1 MEKSMS
7 DRKIPEGL
15 VIYDKEPVEVAT
27 PFSGEK
33 VTLQPDA
40 VAVYDGAKGAEALKD
55 YKFMDE
61 CLTWFRINE
70 PKAYMKLLD

>member
-1 MEKSMS
+1 MP

-15 VIYDKEPVEVAT
+15 VIYDKEPVEVAN

-55 YKFMDE
+55 YGLMRE

-70 PKAYMKLLD
+70 PEAYMKLLD

>member
-1 MEKSMS
+1 MENNMP

-15 VIYDKEPVEVAT
+15 VIYDKEPVEVAN

-40 VAVYDGAKGAEALKD
+40 VAVYDGAKGAEVLKD
-55 YKFMDE
+55 YKLMRE

-70 PKAYMKLLD
+70 PVAYMKLLD